1 MQNMPFI
8 SIIIPA
14 YNVEKYIARC
24 LDSTINQTLANIEII
39 VVDDCGSDKSI
50 DIAKD
55 YAKRDCRI
63 KIIHNPRNLG
73 LFWTRI
79 SGEKKARGEYILALD
94 SDDYLENI
102 TCKTLYK
109 AILSISG
116 ALKEVD
122 LFANPNYAGSKNL
135 AIAKEDSKICD
146 EKTSNSE
153 VSCKLPQRDSA
164 NERYINICPSEANE
178 AILKKSLNT
187 KFANR
192 GGGNEYVA

>member
-1 MQNMPFI
+1 MPFI

-39 VVDDCGSDKSI
+39 VVDDCGKDKSI

-79 SGEKKARGEYILALD
+79 SGEKEARGEYILALD

-102 TCKTLYK
+102 TCKALYK
-109 AILSISG
+109 TILGVSG

-122 LFANPNYAGSKNL
+122 LFANPNYADSKNL
-135 AIAKEDSKICD
+135 AIANANSKDLLNKRASLVLD
-146 EKTSNSE
+146 EISSLCETSNKYRTKGLSRQRGE
-153 VSCKLPQRDSA
+153 V
-164 NERYINICPSEANE
+164 
-178 AILKKSLNT
+178 ILKKSLNT

-192 GGGNEYVA
+192 GGGQ